1 MKSQQQT
8 DATTSGRLGVSHVKH
23 PMSSH
28 HPKENPMTTTNPTG
42 AAAEALR
49 SAADDLE
56 ALVDAQHPD
65 ALNPDQWLRD
75 RADAIEDGGS
85 R

>member
-1 MKSQQQT
+1 MT
-8 DATTSGRLGVSHVKH
+8 GDY
-23 PMSSH
+23 
-28 HPKENPMTTTNPTG
+28 ETTT

-75 RADAIEDGGS
+75 RADAIEAGGS